1 MNVEGRKPTGLT
13 GAEVQQRRA
22 AGSVNTP
29 PPGTSRT
36 VGQIVFA
43 NVFNPVNAIML
54 SLFVLILVAGFRA
67 DGLFVGVVA
76 SNTIIGIVQELY
88 ARRELHKLQ
97 LLNAPQ
103 ARVVRDGAEQD
114 VEVAD
119 IVVDDVVLLVPGD
132 QIVVDGTV
140 LWSDGL
146 EVDESLLT
154 GESDPVDK
162 DAGDEVLSGSFV
174 AAGSGGCRATRV
186 GSNSYA
192 NSLAEQ
198 AKQFT
203 LVDSELRRGINQ
215 VLKALVVLIPPA
227 GIMLLLALLDGEERW
242 QEALQGAVAAA
253 VAMVPDGLVLLTSL
267 SFVAGVIAIARRKA
281 LAKEL
286 ATVELLARIDTLCLD
301 KTGTITTGEISF
313 GELVP
318 LGDHDHASAA
328 AALGAVARSD
338 PNPNP
343 TMAAV
348 AAAHPRSQG
357 WDLVASAP
365 FSSARKWSAAQF
377 AEQGTF
383 YFGAPD
389 ILLDADDV
397 DTRAQAHA
405 HAAAGRRVLL
415 LARADEPLDGRGLR
429 ARREP
434 VALILLDDTVRD
446 DAPEILRFFAEQG
459 VQLKVISGDN
469 VATVAAVAQRAG
481 VPNAEASI
489 DARELTDDAS
499 LAAAIETT
507 AVFGRVTPQQKR
519 AMVGA
524 LQAQGRVV
532 AMTGDG
538 VNDVLA
544 LKDSDMGIAMG
555 SGSAASRGVAQ
566 LVLLDNRFATL
577 PEVLAQGRKVIN
589 NIERVA
595 NLFVTKATYA
605 VLLTAIIGL
614 QRIEFPFLPRHL
626 TLIGTF
632 SIGLPGMIL
641 ALAPNTSLV
650 RPGFIRRVVRFSLP
664 AGLVAALGTWTV
676 YLFARDGAGRGID
689 ARILAEARS
698 AATITLLGIGLVVLV
713 VASRPLRLWKI
724 GLAAAMAAGYVAVLS
739 VPFARDFFELSV
751 PQGDVWMASL
761 LAIAVGGALV
771 IAIPLMVPGLRP
783 LRSPTSGDGRANGG
797 DRVILETT
805 GVSDDERRSRRYGAD
820 RVEKGAAMRR
830 EQR

>member
-1 MNVEGRKPTGLT
+1 MLDVSRSGPSGTSGLT
-13 GAEVQQRRA
+13 SSEVAQRRA
-22 AGSVNTP
+22 DGRVNTA
-29 PPGTSRT
+29 PPGTTRT

-54 SLFVLILVAGFRA
+54 TLFALILVAGFPA

-76 SNTIIGIVQELY
+76 SNTIIGIAQELY
-88 ARRELHKLQ
+88 ARRELRKLQ
-97 LLNAPQ
+97 LLNAPR
-103 ARVVRDGAEQD
+103 ARVIRDGVEQEID
-114 VEVAD
+114 VED
-119 IVVDDVVLLVPGD
+119 IVVDDVVLLAPGD

-140 LWSDGL
+140 LWATGL
-146 EVDESLLT
+146 ELDESLLT
-154 GESDPVDK
+154 GESDAVDK
-162 DAGDEVLSGSFV
+162 DVDDEVLSGSFV
-174 AAGSGGCRATRV
+174 AAGSGACRATRV
-186 GSNSYA
+186 GAESYA
-192 NSLAEQ
+192 NSLAQE

-203 LVDSELRRGINQ
+203 LVDSELRRGINV

-227 GIMLLLALLDGEERW
+227 GALLLLALLDVEERW
-242 QEALQGAVAAA
+242 QEALQGTVAAA

-267 SFVAGVIAIARRKA
+267 SFVAGVITIARRKA

-286 ATVELLARIDTLCLD
+286 ATVELLARVDTLCLD

-313 GELVP
+313 GDVVP
-318 LGDHDHASAA
+318 LGRHDHDAA
-328 AALGAVARSD
+328 VAALGAVAHSD
-338 PNPNP
+338 PNPNA

-348 AAAHPRSQG
+348 ALTHTAPDG
-357 WDLVASAP
+357 WDVVATEP

-383 YFGAPD
+383 FFGAPD
-389 ILLDADDV
+389 ILFRDDDADARD
-397 DTRAQAHA
+397 RAQAE
-405 HAAAGRRVLL
+405 AAAGRRVLL
-415 LARADEPLDGRGLR
+415 LSRSDDALGSGGLPAD
-429 ARREP
+429 REP

-446 DAPEILRFFAEQG
+446 DAAEILRFFAEQG

-481 VPNAEASI
+481 VPNAESSV
-489 DARELTDDAS
+489 DARELTDDAQ
-499 LAAAIETT
+499 LAAALETT
-507 AVFGRVTPQQKR
+507 AVFGRVTPHQKR

-555 SGSAASRGVAQ
+555 SGSAATRGVAE

-632 SIGLPGMIL
+632 SIGLPGMVL

-650 RPGFIRRVVRFSLP
+650 RPGFLSRVLRFSLP
-664 AGLVAALGTWTV
+664 AGVVAALGTWIV
-676 YLFARDGAGRGID
+676 YLYAREGAGTEIAPD
-689 ARILAEARS
+689 ALAEARS
-698 AATITLLGIGLVVLV
+698 AATITLLGLGLVVLV
-713 VASRPLRLWKI
+713 VASRPLRLWKV
-724 GLAAAMAAGYVAVLS
+724 GLAGVMAAGYGVVLS
-739 VPFARDFFELSV
+739 VPFARDFFDLSL
-751 PQGDVWMASL
+751 PSSDVWLVSL
-761 LAIAVGGALV
+761 LTVVVGGAIV
-771 IAIPLMVPGLRP
+771 VAMPYVVPGLRP
-783 LRSPTSGDGRANGG
+783 KRPARG
-797 DRVILETT
+797 
-805 GVSDDERRSRRYGAD
+805 
-820 RVEKGAAMRR
+820 
-830 EQR
+830 